1 MASWAER
8 HSFRW
13 PFSVASH
20 FRLRGW
26 VSLTSAGRSVQP
38 TARGKSGLVFDP
50 NDSGGHRREDRYVLP
65 VGVVSGPDANQP
77 AIEELE
83 GANHTS
89 GKQERMQ
96 ELEAPLGCCV
106 SAKLPTW
113 CWTIW
118 MLSPTSGSHWSE
130 GPLEGLLTRAV
141 PMSCNRHLLM
151 KRILAR
157 GGDCRAG
164 FYHPP

>member
-1 MASWAER
+1 M
-8 HSFRW
+8 
-13 PFSVASH
+13 
-20 FRLRGW
+20 LRIRQA
-26 VSLTSAGRSVQP
+26 TY
-38 TARGKSGLVFDP
+38 LVLD
-50 NDSGGHRREDRYVLP
+50 DL
-65 VGVVSGPDANQP
+65 DA
-77 AIEELE
+77 I
-83 GANHTS
+83 G
-89 GKQERMQ
+89 
-96 ELEAPLGCCV
+96 
-106 SAKLPTW
+106 
-113 CWTIW
+113 W